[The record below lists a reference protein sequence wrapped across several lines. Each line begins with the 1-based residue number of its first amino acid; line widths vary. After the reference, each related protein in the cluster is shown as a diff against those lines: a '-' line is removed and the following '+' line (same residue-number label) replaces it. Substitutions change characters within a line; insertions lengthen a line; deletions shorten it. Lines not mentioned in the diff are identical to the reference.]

1 MEILE
6 TTGLTRKISL
16 GEDDALMIYQ
26 ALNEVVNGVQIDDD
40 EFATRLGFDRN
51 EMRKILS
58 KFRELCRSWNS
69 DYN

>member
-58 KFRELCRSWNS
+58 KFREFYRSWNS
-69 DYN
+69 DDN